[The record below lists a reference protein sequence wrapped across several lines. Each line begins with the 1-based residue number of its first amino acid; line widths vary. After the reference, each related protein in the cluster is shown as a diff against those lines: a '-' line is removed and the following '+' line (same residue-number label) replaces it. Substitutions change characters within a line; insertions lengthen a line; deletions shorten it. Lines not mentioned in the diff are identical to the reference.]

1 MWRPRDEWPA
11 ERVER
16 LRVLWAD
23 RRRNTASTIAR
34 DLGVS
39 VNAVVGKRRRLDL
52 PTRGSPIKRGP
63 PTDRRGAMK

>member
-23 RRRNTASTIAR
+23 RLNTASSIAEA
-34 DLGVS
+34 LGVS
-39 VNAVVGKRRRLDL
+39 VNAVVGKRRRLNL
-52 PTRGSPIKRGP
+52 PTRGSPIRRGP
-63 PTDRRGAMK
+63 PDDRRGAPV